1 MKKIYWHFF
10 AISILLMP
18 LNAEAQFWKCK
29 KNKKQKSEVSN
40 DAPNYMNNPLK
51 FKLME
56 NNFDKLFA
64 EVDSLVGLM
73 QNQYALEKN
82 EKIKQKA
89 EKEQHIGYYIKAL
102 TYSLSIN
109 EDEEKQTEA
118 TKWIFL
124 KKEYEKQSLSFKT
137 MIALTQADFLSKQ
150 FNNYR
155 RDNNI
160 ATNDSSENPGEWSKK
175 QLMTEINQ
183 LIDFAIKNNTSITK
197 PEFLNPLVTSE
208 FDVDATIEQVIVLK
222 AIDIL
227 SNLKLSS
234 SIQYKSP
241 DFELASLPNL
251 EFLKADFTQ
260 TNDPKNEFRILQLY
274 QILLKKYHLFYDNQR
289 LEYVLSIFPQ
299 KKEMLSVYQTLY
311 KNEIEN
317 PYSNLIASNIVDILA
332 KTNKKE
338 AHAFAQNAVKK
349 HPDFKGN
356 YRLTNF
362 INECERPFF
371 NSDIE
376 RTQKPNEKILCKLEY
391 NNLKTIYATV
401 LKVNYIDYCNKKNNY
416 RYNNTDFNYLKN
428 HSIVSVQK
436 IELPIR
442 TDFKNYSI
450 ETAFNELEKGAY
462 LMVFSSTENYM
473 DSNKLIGVNEFF
485 VSPYTILKNNKNSLT
500 LINAMNNE
508 IAKDVNYKIH
518 EINYDKKRTYK
529 EISKSK
535 TEKDGEIEI
544 SGIKYNTYL
553 IEIDNGSLFYEFY
566 NNNYYSETKPKEQ
579 IQVKILTDRN
589 LYRPGQ
595 TVYFKVIAYQSLA
608 KTTLAN
614 KTFDIVLKNTNYE
627 EKGKLTL
634 KTNAYGSLSGK
645 FELPKSGSNT
655 GSFYIEVKGYSS
667 HYFSVEEYKLPK
679 YKASFETPTIAYKLK
694 DKIEIT
700 GKAEAFAGY
709 AIQGAKVVYSVKR
722 REKQMYFWRYGGGFN
737 PNSESITLINDETRT
752 DEKGQFKVSFDA
764 IPDENSNENAIFTY
778 EINATITDLNG
789 EVKVCSY
796 SINLSKTDREIYIRS
811 ANENLITDDI
821 NIEFGS
827 NNLQGKALPFSG
839 TLEIYKLEKT
849 AFRRGRM
856 WENADSSLISEADFK
871 KDFKNYTPLKFEPKR
886 TLINSKTNTNTQET
900 KWVINKNTITEA
912 GEYLFIIKS
921 KDGNGNPIESTKSI
935 TLFDNKAGAFN
946 LATPLK
952 IICTNGQTLEPGQTA
967 KILIAGAV
975 NSKVNF
981 RIESLRG
988 IILDKTITINQSS
1001 ELVEFIINEK
1011 DRGNIKINATTVN
1024 DYRFYETEEFIV
1036 VPYSN
1041 KKIDIQLSSFRS
1053 DVEPGAKE
1061 KWTLKIKGPDSEKAL
1076 TEMASVMYNQSLDQ
1090 LNAPLD
1096 WDFDINKTFNSGS
1109 FNYSLLLNLSFFNEL
1124 MNNNYEQVY
1133 NSINYK
1139 QFINIDLINSF
1150 NWSFSEGMYSR
1161 RDQISKRSSANS
1173 SGKKNKNSRENNEVV
1188 KYLGYET
1195 FNKSIDLNGKDEEED
1210 NNGFINNSPINIRK
1224 DFKETAFF
1232 YPNLYADKD
1241 GTLTLE
1247 FTMPE
1252 ALTQWRMM
1260 LLAHSTTMQTGYLEQ
1275 SITTSKKLMVQPN
1288 MPRFLRQGD
1297 EISLSAKIINS
1308 SNAALEVNANILIK
1322 DLQTGKPLNWLSDAI
1337 NGNNKLIKIEANGV
1351 SSVDFKMKIPDY
1363 VGMVSIAIVANNK
1376 TVSDGEEHSLLVL
1389 SNRSLVTETLPI
1401 TIRKSGEQN
1410 LVFTHLKNNISKTLT
1425 HQNMAIEMSENPAW
1439 YAIQA
1444 LPYMMEYPYEC
1455 AEQTFTK
1462 LYANSIAKHLA
1473 NNSTEIKKV
1482 YQTWAENAKN
1492 GNGLQS
1498 KLVQNQELKTTL
1510 IEETPWLQDA
1520 NNETE
1525 RMRRLGNLFDNKKL
1539 NSELEEN
1546 IDKLEDMQ
1554 LPNGAWAWF
1563 KGMNQSTYITQTI
1576 VIGFGKMKKM
1586 GIDISNY
1593 SKMIN
1598 KAILFLDN
1606 EAEKDYKEYL
1616 KRKDLNFNPQNLQ
1629 YLYCKSYF
1637 PEIGYN
1643 SIHEVVAF
1651 YLKNAETN
1659 WQSSGLMNM
1668 AQLLIAIKTLNPGS
1682 KTPDLILTAFDQNA
1696 TRNEEMGM
1704 YWNRNIGGW
1713 YWFEATIETQAA
1725 IIEAYKTMGRT
1736 TEIKEMQI
1744 WLLRQKQ
1751 TQNWKTTRSTADACY
1766 ALLSNN
1772 KFIKNQQQV
1781 KVFVNNSEV
1790 KPSQKEAGTGYYKQ
1804 TITKESINS
1813 QSGDIK
1819 IEAKTD
1825 DFAYGAIYWQYFED
1839 LDKIKASTA
1848 GLSVTKR
1855 IFKLKNTATGTERI
1869 EIVNNEKLEVG
1880 DLLEVVLTVNCDRN
1894 LEYVHLKDGRASGTE
1909 PRDVLSHYHWQNGL
1923 GYYQSTRDA
1932 SSNFF
1937 IDYMQKGSYQL
1948 SYILKVEQVG
1958 VFNSGIATVQC
1969 MYTPEYAG
1977 NSKAITI
1984 EVK

>member
-1 MKKIYWHFF
+1 MKKIYWQFF
-10 AISILLMP
+10 AIAILLVPM
-18 LNAEAQFWKCK
+18 NIEAQFWKCK

-102 TYSLSIN
+102 TYALSITQDD
-109 EDEEKQTEA
+109 DEVEQSTA

-155 RDNNI
+155 RGNNI
-160 ATNDSSENPGEWSKK
+160 ATNDSSENPSEWSKK

-197 PEFLNPLVTSE
+197 PELLNPLVNSE

-260 TNDPKNEFRILQLY
+260 TNDPKNEYRILQLY

-289 LEYVLSIFPQ
+289 LEYIASIFPQ

-317 PYSNLIASNIVDILA
+317 PYSNIIASNIVDILA

-338 AHAFAQNAVKK
+338 AHAFAQNALKK

-356 YRLTNF
+356 YKLTNF

-473 DSNKLIGVNEFF
+473 DSGKLIGINEFF
-485 VSPYTILKNNKNSLT
+485 VSPYTILKKNKNSLT

-535 TEKDGEIEI
+535 TGKDGEIEI
-544 SGIKYNTYL
+544 SGIKYNSYL
-553 IEIDNGSLFYEFY
+553 IEIDNGSLYYEFY

-595 TVYFKVIAYQSLA
+595 IVYFKVIAYQSLA
-608 KTTLAN
+608 KTTIAN
-614 KTFDIVLKNTNYE
+614 KSFDIVLKNTNHE

-634 KTNAYGSLSGK
+634 KTNAYGSLSGQ
-645 FELPKSGSNT
+645 FELPKTGSNT
-655 GSFYIEVKGYSS
+655 GSFHIELKGYSS
-667 HYFSVEEYKLPK
+667 EYFSVEEYKLPK
-679 YKASFETPTIAYKLK
+679 YKASFETPTTAYKLN
-694 DKIEIT
+694 DNIEVT

-709 AIQGAKVVYSVKR
+709 PIQGAKVVYSVKR
-722 REKQMYFWRYGGGFN
+722 REKQMYFWRYGGGYN

-789 EVKVCSY
+789 EVKECTY
-796 SINLSKTDREIYIRS
+796 RIDLSKTDRVIYIL
-811 ANENLITDDI
+811 AKNESLITDDI
-821 NIEFGS
+821 NIEFGA

-849 AFRRGRM
+849 NLKRNRL
-856 WENADSSLISEADFK
+856 WEKADSSLISLSDFE
-871 KDFKNYTPLKFEPKR
+871 KNFTNYESFNFEPKR
-886 TLINSKTNTNTQET
+886 TLFNSKTYTNTQET

-921 KDGNGNPIESTKSI
+921 KDGNGNPMENTKSI
-935 TLFDNKAGAFN
+935 TLFDNKAGVFK
-946 LATPLK
+946 LSTPLK
-952 IICTNGQTLEPGQTA
+952 IIYTNGQTFEPGQTA

-975 NSKVNF
+975 NSKVNL

-988 IILDKTITINQSS
+988 IIFDKTITINQSS

-1024 DYRFYETEEFIV
+1024 DYRFYETEEFII

-1041 KKIDIQLSSFRS
+1041 KKLDIQLLSFRS

-1076 TEMASVMYNQSLDQ
+1076 IEMASVMYNQSLDQ
-1090 LNAPLD
+1090 LNTPLD
-1096 WDFDINKTFNSGS
+1096 WGFDINQTFNSGS
-1109 FNYSLLLNLSFFNEL
+1109 FNYNLILNLSFFNEL
-1124 MNNNYEQVY
+1124 MNNNYEQAY
-1133 NSINYK
+1133 NSLNYK
-1139 QFINIDLINSF
+1139 QLNMFDFNNSYNIRGLSGRG
-1150 NWSFSEGMYSR
+1150 SRSGGVYSAKFSTSIEDEYAGGTTVNFGYAEA
-1161 RDQISKRSSANS
+1161 DDSK
-1173 SGKKNKNSRENNEVV
+1173 KTIVNKPE
-1188 KYLGYET
+1188 L
-1195 FNKSIDLNGKDEEED
+1195 EEQS
-1210 NNGFINNSPINIRK
+1210 NNSPINIRK

-1232 YPNLYADKD
+1232 YPHLYADEN
-1241 GTLTLE
+1241 GVLSLE

-1252 ALTQWRMM
+1252 ALTEWRMM
-1260 LLAHSTTMQTGYLEQ
+1260 MLAHSTSMQIGYIQQ

-1308 SNAALEVNANILIK
+1308 SNEAMEVNANILIK
-1322 DLQTGKPLNWLSDAI
+1322 DLETGKVLNWLTDVK
-1337 NGNNKLIKIEANGV
+1337 NGNNKLIKIDANGV
-1351 SSVDFKMKIPDY
+1351 SNVDFKIKITDY

-1376 TVSDGEEHSLLVL
+1376 TMSDGEEHSLLVL
-1389 SNRSLVTETLPI
+1389 SNRSLVTRTMPI

-1410 LVFTHLKNNISKTLT
+1410 LTFSDLKNNKSTSLT
-1425 HQNMAIEMSENPAW
+1425 HQNMTIEMSENPAW

-1444 LPYMMEYPYEC
+1444 LPYMMEFPYEC
-1455 AEQTFTK
+1455 AEQTFTR

-1473 NNSTEIKKV
+1473 NSSPEIKKV
-1482 YQTWAENAKN
+1482 YESWAENAKN

-1498 KLVQNQELKTTL
+1498 KLKQNQELKTTL

-1525 RMRRLGNLFDNKKL
+1525 RMQRLGNLFDHKKL
-1539 NSELEEN
+1539 NIELDEN
-1546 IDKLEDMQ
+1546 FDKLEDMQ
-1554 LPNGAWAWF
+1554 LSNGAWSWF
-1563 KGMNQSTYITQTI
+1563 KGMYPSTYITQTI

-1586 GIDISNY
+1586 GIDVSEYSN
-1593 SKMIN
+1593 MIN

-1606 EAEKDYKEYL
+1606 EAEKDYKDYL
-1616 KRKDLNFNPQNLQ
+1616 NRKDLNFLPQNLQ

-1637 PEIGYN
+1637 PEIGFN
-1643 SIHEVVAF
+1643 SNHEVVSF
-1651 YLKNAETN
+1651 YLKNAETS
-1659 WQSSGLMNM
+1659 WQNTGLMNM
-1668 AQLLIAIKTLNPGS
+1668 AQLLIAIKTLNPSS

-1696 TRNEEMGM
+1696 TKTEEMGM
-1704 YWNRNIGGW
+1704 YWSRNIGGW
-1713 YWFEATIETQAA
+1713 YWYEAPIETQAA

-1751 TQNWKTTRSTADACY
+1751 TQNWKTTRNTADACY
-1766 ALLSNN
+1766 ALLSNSN
-1772 KFIKNQQQV
+1772 FIKNQQQV
-1781 KVFVNNSEV
+1781 KVFINNSEI
-1790 KPSQKEAGTGYYKQ
+1790 KPAQKEAGTGYYKQ
-1804 TITKESINS
+1804 TIPKENINTN
-1813 QSGDIK
+1813 SGDIK
-1819 IEAKTD
+1819 VEAKTD

-1855 IFKLKNTATGTERI
+1855 IFKIKNTATGTERI
-1869 EIVNNEKLEVG
+1869 EVKANETLNVG
-1880 DLLEVVLTVNCDRN
+1880 DLIEIVLIVTCDRN
-1894 LEYVHLKDGRASGTE
+1894 LEFVHLKDGRAAGTE
-1909 PRDVLSHYHWQNGL
+1909 PRDVLSQYQWQNGL

-1937 IDYMQKGSYQL
+1937 IDFMQKGTYQL
-1948 SYILKVEQVG
+1948 SYVLKVEQAG

-1969 MYTPEYAG
+1969 MYAPEYAG
-1977 NSKAITI
+1977 NSKTTTI
-1984 EVK
+1984 EVR